1 MHVAVEKNMPI
12 NQTPGTAMTRT
23 EVEDPSF
30 KVDLVIS
37 DTAEVH
43 VFHNK
48 PFKKKLSW
56 LEFDLGSKNLDFI
69 MNDGDIRNFGA
80 RVPDHLAKHMQNAY
94 QVMMVQM
101 NEETGQPV
109 SGDYYPLIIH
119 RA

>member
-1 MHVAVEKNMPI
+1 MPF
-12 NQTPGTAMTRT
+12 NRPPAPANVKT
-23 EVEDPSF
+23 EVEDPGF
-30 KVDLVIS
+30 KVDLVIN
-37 DTAEVH
+37 DTAEVY

-48 PFKKKLSW
+48 PFNKKLSW
-56 LEFDLGSKNLDFI
+56 LEFDMSTRNLDFI

-80 RVPDHLAKHMQNAY
+80 KVPDHLARHVQNAY

-101 NEETGQPV
+101 NEETGQPT